1 MDFQTGINDL
11 ARRSTHR
18 GTMARTNRTGGKSG
32 SQRAKQLLI
41 VAGVL
46 AALVFAVQ
54 GGEYGTRDLMKQRT
68 RRAGLVATIDSL
80 QRIVDSLRRYK
91 TRVETDPALQE
102 RIAREEFGLVRGD
115 KELLYRF
122 AEPVSP

>member
-1 MDFQTGINDL
+1 
-11 ARRSTHR
+11 
-18 GTMARTNRTGGKSG
+18 MARTNRTGGKSG

-68 RRAGLVATIDSL
+68 RRAGLVATVDSL